1 MCGRDGVP
9 DGGNASGRRQRYRG
23 SGSSDRFR
31 RVSGDADRSS
41 YLAGVAAAAAVP
53 AEQHVQDETQN
64 RGEED
69 DDGPQERRVLAVLL
83 GVPVDPA
90 GEREEQG
97 HQQQPEYQ
105 DGSGA
110 TVLQREGCQR
120 DYTTDVS

>member
-1 MCGRDGVP
+1 
-9 DGGNASGRRQRYRG
+9 
-23 SGSSDRFR
+23 
-31 RVSGDADRSS
+31 
-41 YLAGVAAAAAVP
+41 
-53 AEQHVQDETQN
+53 
-64 RGEED
+64 
-69 DDGPQERRVLAVLL
+69 VLAVLL

-105 DGSGA
+105 DGSAA